1 MKEMKV
7 EILTIGT
14 KKGNKYGECNV
25 FLLFVYGK
33 LDYSIV
39 IDSCE
44 EDLDILTKKVINEY
58 GIKNFD
64 IICWTHPHDDHSY
77 GMLKLLQEYSNK
89 HTKIVIPSE
98 LGRIAKCMT
107 KDCKK
112 IYDYTE
118 LKTLRRQTY
127 NGEVVGVSKNNRV
140 TKKFFEGKKKIKF
153 IIKALAPITHRVKT
167 EELNCKYDKNLTCYH
182 QFNEFSVVL
191 FIRLGQFRFL
201 FTADVTNGT
210 IKKFRLSDNN
220 EYRQFKNILFLK
232 IPHHGSLKSNAL
244 LNKFNTATCENMICV
259 TTAFQI
265 GNVMLP
271 NKGILDAY
279 AKLGNVYCT
288 SGLYSRNK
296 TYGIVKSIFKF
307 GYDGEKLNIEDI
319 ECKTEGDACKYETVF

>member
-1 MKEMKV
+1 MKV

-14 KKGNKYGECNV
+14 TKDNKYGECNV
-25 FLLFVYGK
+25 FLLFIDGK
-33 LDYSIV
+33 LSYSIV

-44 EDLDILTKKVINEY
+44 EDLDILTKKVINKY
-58 GIKNFD
+58 CIKNFD

-77 GMLKLLQEYSNK
+77 GMLKLLKEYSNK
-89 HTKIVIPSE
+89 NTKIVIPSE

-112 IYDYTE
+112 IHDYTE

-127 NGEVVGVSKNNRV
+127 GGEVKGVSKDNRV
-140 TKKFFEGKKKIKF
+140 TKKYFEGKKIKF
-153 IIKALAPITHRVKT
+153 IIKALAPISHRVKT
-167 EELNCKYDKNLTCYH
+167 EGLNCKYDKNLKCYH

-201 FTADVTNGT
+201 FTADVTNET

-232 IPHHGSLKSNAL
+232 IPHHGSLGSNAL
-244 LNKFNTATCENMICV
+244 LNKFNRATCKNMICV

-265 GNVMLP
+265 GDIMLP
-271 NKGILDAY
+271 NKKILDEY
-279 AKLGNVYCT
+279 AKLGKVYCT
-288 SGLYSRNK
+288 SGLYSREK
-296 TYGIVKSIFKF
+296 TYGIVKSIFDF
-307 GYDGEKLNIEDI
+307 DYDGKNLNIEDI
-319 ECKTEGDACKYETVF
+319 ECKTEGDAVKYETEN